1 MRNFLLGLV
10 IGVLVLPA
18 ALLIAAWLGL
28 IPVSADTKPPRWE
41 TAVARMAFDA
51 STARNAPHLANP
63 IAPTQENLMAGL
75 KLFEDDCAGCHGT
88 PATALS
94 NEATPHLYPSPPQFA
109 LHHPG
114 KPDYQLF
121 WIAEHGVRYSGMFV
135 MKGAFRKDASGRDP
149 SDERIWT
156 VVTFL
161 THLDALAPAVDAEW
175 RKSATQ

>member
-1 MRNFLLGLV
+1 MR
-10 IGVLVLPA
+10 GV
-18 ALLIAAWLGL
+18 
-28 IPVSADTKPPRWE
+28 
-41 TAVARMAFDA
+41 
-51 STARNAPHLANP
+51 
-63 IAPTQENLMAGL
+63 

-109 LHHPG
+109 LHHPN

-135 MKGAFRKDASGRDP
+135 WKGAFRKDASGRDP
-149 SDERIWT
+149 SDEKIWT
-156 VVTFL
+156 MVTFL
-161 THLDALAPAVDAEW
+161 THLDALPAAVDAEW

>member
-10 IGVLVLPA
+10 IGVLVFPA
-18 ALLIAAWLGL
+18 AFLMSAWLGL
-28 IPVSADTKPPRWE
+28 IPVSADTRPPRWE
-41 TAVARMAFDA
+41 IAIARMAFDA

-75 KLFEDDCAGCHGT
+75 KLFEDHCAVCHGT

-94 NEATPHLYPSPPQFA
+94 NEAKPDLYPGPPQFA
-109 LHHPG
+109 LHHPV

-121 WIAEHGVRYSGMFV
+121 WIAEHGVRYSGMFA
-135 MKGAFRKDASGRDP
+135 MKDAFGKDASGRNP
-149 SDERIWT
+149 SDENIWT

-161 THLDALAPAVDAEW
+161 THLDALPPAVDAEW
-175 RKSATQ
+175 RRSPTQ